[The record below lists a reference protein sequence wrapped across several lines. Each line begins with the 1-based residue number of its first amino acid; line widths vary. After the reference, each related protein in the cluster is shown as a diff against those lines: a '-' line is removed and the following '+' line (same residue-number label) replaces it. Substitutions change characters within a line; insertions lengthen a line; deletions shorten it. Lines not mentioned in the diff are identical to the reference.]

1 MEEDFN
7 HRTVSAGLASGSPRV
22 QTLAGAKLRSLNN
35 RGESDAFVMS
45 SGKRSDFLVFLDKDL
60 KTDVPSRIPCSLL
73 IIAETTASSA
83 LYVSLVFA

>member
-35 RGESDAFVMS
+35 RGESDAFEMS
-45 SGKRSDFLVFLDKDL
+45 SENGHTFY
-60 KTDVPSRIPCSLL
+60 
-73 IIAETTASSA
+73 SSWIRT
-83 LYVSLVFA
+83 